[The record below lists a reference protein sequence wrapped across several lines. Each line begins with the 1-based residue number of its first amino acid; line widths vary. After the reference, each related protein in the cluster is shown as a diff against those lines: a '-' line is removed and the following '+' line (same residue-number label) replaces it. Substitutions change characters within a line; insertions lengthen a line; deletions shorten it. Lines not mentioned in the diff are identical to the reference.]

1 MTPSDQIKAAEDR
14 AFAARLTMG
23 EVCQIARVAPSTW
36 SRAKARGT
44 IRAKTLQRIEE
55 ALDYC
60 EAKAAKPGQPAQ
72 IGGQ

>member
-1 MTPSDQIKAAEDR
+1 
-14 AFAARLTMG
+14 MG

-60 EAKAAKPGQPAQ
+60 EAKAAKPGQPGQ